1 MNSLLASI
9 LLLISASMSICAQT
23 TSYAPR
29 DYSIIPPSPE
39 VASAIKAIDIPIDYF
54 KGIPDISLLI
64 YTIKEGALSV
74 PIVIQYQ
81 GGGIKVEEQEG
92 NAGLGWTLI
101 AGGVI
106 CRNVFGHPDEINR
119 AGAKGLFN
127 ATENDRLLRD
137 FARNTIADYD
147 PGDFSYYKSH
157 RIAQQSYSVAYE
169 EGRSDM
175 ANDIFKVSCMGLT
188 GTFIFNDSHNA
199 VLSSPTP
206 FKISPSHV
214 IGSYPPEF
222 VITDAN
228 GIEYFF
234 GKQELTKY
242 VYHYGHPENL
252 LTDSLNYT
260 SAWHLTKVKNI
271 HNDSI
276 IFKYEQTGQRE
287 RYSEHSETFY
297 SIDNEELSAFKP
309 SAVASRG
316 QITYYPQ
323 KLMTIESSSVTVK
336 MVYGAINNNQITQI
350 KVLVNDESRATVKEY
365 DFGYK
370 RYYSNNTNLI
380 VRPTPMLMSISENG
394 KTKYSFSYYDS
405 EFPLDFY
412 AQDFCGYYNGEVDN
426 AGLSPAVAVSREVE
440 PDVVMMGSLKSIVY
454 PTGGKTEFIWESHEY
469 GSVREANV
477 KEHSSTGTV
486 TSVKTDTLVGLLEES
501 GVRKL
506 RIADYT
512 IPSGVFVYLD
522 MTKYFNF
529 NPQILMTTEYE
540 RSHVYDDGS
549 GYLYNYPSVTFNC
562 KSVQSPGY
570 DQVFFLD
577 KNTIETRY
585 GCEPIKLSLPAGTYD
600 IELHY
605 PTDVYDAKEQIEREF
620 RYADADCGRIY
631 LTSAYNG
638 SSGSSGTMNKDYWG
652 GVRISKIMSYT
663 DEDATPVIK
672 QYLYD
677 SEDPATSSGVA
688 PTLPDYKSHYYM
700 TCPSKNTLGYKNAV
714 ITGEHSH
721 GLYNIPVG
729 NVGIEYSSVM
739 ECYQMIDPTSGMPQN
754 SHRINY
760 RYSTQQSYDKQD
772 YNSTE
777 FRDYQPTGSQMWT
790 SLAHRRG
797 NLYQKSIMNDNIDAE
812 LYRYE
817 YNTYEKDELSEFTTN
832 LFRVGDFNHV
842 AYGNDYCIGKYTLIP
857 YNKTVRKE
865 TMVTQDG
872 YERIVEYSYFYD
884 SYTDSIDCRLVRS
897 KKITESIGSPK
908 QIYYTYKTINGE
920 CIDLPETEVTVING
934 IIVDAKRMEYYDG
947 SNLLK
952 ATYRL
957 SEQGKSA
964 SGYGLGEKTASTDLL
979 GIIATPEYS
988 YKYNSDGNLV
998 EISYDGEVLASY
1010 LWGYR
1015 GLYPIVEV
1023 KGLPYNI
1030 LVSELSSLGYHPD
1043 YFISSTATT
1052 PSYLNGFFNN
1062 LRLAL
1067 PQYDITTMTYH
1078 WILGVSVAT
1087 DSRGLSSYFTY
1098 DDWGRLADIKDYNQ
1112 YFIHKYDYNF

>member
-1 MNSLLASI
+1 MKFLLSSI
-9 LLLISASMSICAQT
+9 LLLVSAIPLICAQT
-23 TSYAPR
+23 TYAPR

-54 KGIPDISLLI
+54 KGIPDISLPV

-74 PIVIQYQ
+74 PIVLQYQ

-147 PGDFSYYKSH
+147 PGDLNYYKSH

-175 ANDIFKVSCMGLT
+175 ANDIFKISCMGLS
-188 GTFIFNDSHNA
+188 GTFIFNDSHDA
-199 VLSSPTP
+199 VLSTPTP

-222 VITDAN
+222 VVTDAA
-228 GIEYFF
+228 GTEYFF
-234 GKQELTKY
+234 NKQEHTKY

-260 SAWHLTKVKNI
+260 SVWHLTKVKNI

-276 IFKYEQTGQRE
+276 IFKYEPIGRRD
-287 RYSEHSETFY
+287 RYSEQSEAFY
-297 SIDNEELSAFKP
+297 SIDNKELSAFKP
-309 SAVASRG
+309 RDVASRG

-323 KLMTIESSSVTVK
+323 KLVAVESTSVTVRLE
-336 MVYGAINNNQITQI
+336 YGTNNQVTQI
-350 KVLVNDESRATVKEY
+350 KVSVNDESYETIKNFS
-365 DFGYK
+365 FGY
-370 RYYSNNTNLI
+370 RQFDNPRPDYLI
-380 VRPTPMLMSISENG
+380 ARPTQMLVNIIENG
-394 KTKYSFSYYDS
+394 KQKYSFSYYDS
-405 EFPLDFY
+405 ELPLDFY
-412 AQDFCGYYNGEVDN
+412 AQDFCGYYNGHVDN
-426 AGLSPAVAVSREVE
+426 AGLSPALGLSGNREVVPE
-440 PDVVMMGSLKSIVY
+440 IVMMGCLRSICY

-469 GSVREANV
+469 GSVRDIEV
-477 KEHSSTGTV
+477 EEHMSSIITEL
-486 TSVKTDTLVGLLEES
+486 KTDTLVGLLEES

-512 IPSGVFVYLD
+512 IPSGVFIYLD

-540 RSHVYDDGS
+540 RLHVYNDGS

-585 GCEPIKLSLPAGTYD
+585 GCEPVKLTLPAGTYD
-600 IELHY
+600 VELQY
-605 PTDVYDAKEQIEREF
+605 PTDVNGAKEQIEREF
-620 RYADADCGRIY
+620 RYADAACGRIY
-631 LTSAYNG
+631 LTKAYNG
-638 SSGSSGTMNKDYWG
+638 SAGSSTVNKDYWG

-663 DEDATPVIK
+663 DDNAAPVIK

-677 SEDPATSSGVA
+677 SENPATSSGIA
-688 PTLPDYKSHYYM
+688 PAIPDYESCYYL
-700 TCPSKNTLGYKNAV
+700 TCPSQIGLGYKNAMV
-714 ITGEHSH
+714 TGNHSH
-721 GLYNIPVG
+721 GLYGIPVG
-729 NVGIEYSSVM
+729 HVGVEYSSIM
-739 ECYQMIDPTSGMPQN
+739 ECYQMIDKTSGMPQN
-754 SHRINY
+754 SHRVNY
-760 RYSTQQSYDKQD
+760 RYSTQRSYDKQD
-772 YNSTE
+772 YNHTE

-797 NLYQKSIMNDNIDAE
+797 NLYQKSIMKNSFDAE

-817 YNTYEKDELSEFTTN
+817 YDTYEKDELSEFTTD
-832 LFRVGDFNHV
+832 LFKIGDFNHV
-842 AYGNDYCIGKYTLIP
+842 AYGSDYCIGKYTLIP

-884 SYTDSIDCRLVRS
+884 SYTDNIDYRTVKS
-897 KKITESIGSPK
+897 KKITESNNAAEL
-908 QIYYTYKTINGE
+908 IYYTYKTENGV
-920 CIDLPETEVTVING
+920 CFGLPETEVTVVAG
-934 IIVDAKRMEYYDG
+934 EIVDAKRMEYYDG
-947 SNLLK
+947 CNLLK

-964 SGYGLGEKTASTDLL
+964 SRYGLGEKTASTDLL

-1023 KGLPYNI
+1023 KGLPYNL
-1030 LVSELSSLGYHPD
+1030 LVSELSSMGYYPD
-1043 YFISSTATT
+1043 YFISSIATT
-1052 PSYLNGFFNN
+1052 PSYLNGFFSD
-1062 LRLAL
+1062 LRAIL